1 LEPTIEQFE
10 VEELQGVSGLR
21 AIRVKVINDT
31 KEQTPKNFSYQ
42 DLLDELN

>member
-1 LEPTIEQFE
+1 LEPTVEQFE

-21 AIRVKVINDT
+21 AIRVKVSNKNSDET
-31 KEQTPKNFSYQ
+31 QKNFSYQ